1 MPQSNGLLRSPA
13 LKNHYSIIRPLLLN
27 YYSGLMIGLYFVHLC
42 MEKKIKILYLF
53 TICAILGLIAVQ
65 IVWLRKQYE
74 ISLKEQE
81 TEVFDI
87 MSNAIE
93 NYRDIR
99 LLSSRPNS
107 YDTISWSNS
116 NIDYKRTNR
125 STQSAVVTLTFYD
138 GDVHKILGLDDSVK
152 LTKGMKD
159 LAIEKTHDYKDLSK
173 LVNAVKKFEVDSTP
187 LRTDIWSA
195 ADEVTLDYNHPFT
208 ITGIDSIAKKA
219 GIDAKIRLVSPDSLL
234 WNPVHRLHG
243 SMFRPVMTAVFPYA
257 TLEKKAVE
265 FTCEIQLASVLKSMG
280 AILTVSAVLSVLLII
295 CLVWQIMTI
304 RHLVRIDA
312 VRNSFVH
319 TMIHEL
325 KRPVATLKICVSS
338 LSNPRL
344 NASESDRNS
353 IIDDCRHA
361 INELSTY
368 FSRLRDITFNESSQ
382 IPLDLSPCRLR
393 PLVDEIISRT
403 DISSGKSVEITN
415 DIPQATEIVCD
426 PLHLSQMIMNLV
438 ENAVKYSG
446 ESVEIKVGC
455 TLTENSAEISVA
467 DNGNGISESD
477 CRRIF
482 DKFYRS
488 AVARQSGMPGVG
500 LGLAYVR
507 LLAEAHGGSVSVE
520 SREGAGSRFSINIP
534 QS

>member
-1 MPQSNGLLRSPA
+1 
-13 LKNHYSIIRPLLLN
+13 
-27 YYSGLMIGLYFVHLC
+27 
-42 MEKKIKILYLF
+42 
-53 TICAILGLIAVQ
+53 
-65 IVWLRKQYE
+65 
-74 ISLKEQE
+74 
-81 TEVFDI
+81 
-87 MSNAIE
+87 
-93 NYRDIR
+93 
-99 LLSSRPNS
+99 
-107 YDTISWSNS
+107 
-116 NIDYKRTNR
+116 
-125 STQSAVVTLTFYD
+125 
-138 GDVHKILGLDDSVK
+138 
-152 LTKGMKD
+152 
-159 LAIEKTHDYKDLSK
+159 
-173 LVNAVKKFEVDSTP
+173 
-187 LRTDIWSA
+187 
-195 ADEVTLDYNHPFT
+195 
-208 ITGIDSIAKKA
+208 
-219 GIDAKIRLVSPDSLL
+219 
-234 WNPVHRLHG
+234 
-243 SMFRPVMTAVFPYA
+243 
-257 TLEKKAVE
+257 
-265 FTCEIQLASVLKSMG
+265 
-280 AILTVSAVLSVLLII
+280 
-295 CLVWQIMTI
+295 MTI

-488 AVARQSGMPGVG
+488 AVARQSGKPGVG

-520 SREGAGSRFSINIP
+520 SREGAGSRFTINIP